1 MTENLPKDLVLTKG
15 DVGSELAVL
24 GGVDVDDIIK
34 LWRGIVPLT
43 PLPSLFV
50 RTERQRTDY
59 NVPSSIQHKQFY
71 STGWSRTTARKL
83 LLENLEQQAHL
94 QLSLWF
100 HFSYLIRAHI

>member
-43 PLPSLFV
+43 LSISLCAD
-50 RTERQRTDY
+50 RTAKD
-59 NVPSSIQHKQFY
+59 
-71 STGWSRTTARKL
+71 
-83 LLENLEQQAHL
+83 
-94 QLSLWF
+94 
-100 HFSYLIRAHI
+100 